1 MQIEKVFLTNSFF
14 RIKDKSG
21 RVDIVSE
28 IGPQHAATL
37 SYVGDYGGC
46 VRVELDGE
54 ASRYIPLSQVR
65 EIVEAKP
72 VSVEAKPVP
81 VAAIPEIP
89 PPPDT
94 VPALRK
100 AQKR

>member
-14 RIKDKSG
+14 RIKDKAG

-46 VRVELDGE
+46 VRVDVEGE

-65 EIVEAKP
+65 EIHEAKP
-72 VSVEAKPVP
+72 VVV
-81 VAAIPEIP
+81 IPEVP
-89 PPPDT
+89 PPPVT
-94 VPALRK
+94 QAALPSAK
-100 AQKR
+100 QKPRRSL

>member
-1 MQIEKVFLTNSFF
+1 MPIEKVYLTSSFF
-14 RIKDKSG
+14 RIKDKTG

-28 IGPQHAATL
+28 IGPQHAATI

-46 VRVELDGE
+46 VRVDVDGE

-72 VSVEAKPVP
+72 VP

-89 PPPDT
+89 PPPVT

>member
-14 RIKDKSG
+14 RIKDKAG

-46 VRVELDGE
+46 VRVDVEGE
-54 ASRYIPLSQVR
+54 ACRYIPLSQVR
-65 EIVEAKP
+65 EIHETKP
-72 VSVEAKPVP
+72 VVV
-81 VAAIPEIP
+81 IPEVP
-89 PPPDT
+89 PPPAT

>member
-1 MQIEKVFLTNSFF
+1 MQIEKVYLTNSFF
-14 RIKDKSG
+14 RIKDKTG

-46 VRVELDGE
+46 VRVDLDGE
-54 ASRYIPLSQVR
+54 ACRYIPLSQVR

-72 VSVEAKPVP
+72 VVV
-81 VAAIPEIP
+81 VAIPEIP
-89 PPPDT
+89 PPPAT

>member
-1 MQIEKVFLTNSFF
+1 MQIEKVYLTSSFF
-14 RIKDKSG
+14 RIKDKTG

-46 VRVELDGE
+46 VRVDLDGE
-54 ASRYIPLSQVR
+54 ACRYIPLSQVR

-72 VSVEAKPVP
+72 VVV
-81 VAAIPEIP
+81 VAIPEIP
-89 PPPDT
+89 PSPAT

>member
-1 MQIEKVFLTNSFF
+1 MQIEKVYLTNSFF

-46 VRVELDGE
+46 VRVDMDGE

-72 VSVEAKPVP
+72 VP
-81 VAAIPEIP
+81 VAPEIP
-89 PPPDT
+89 PPPVT

>member
-14 RIKDKSG
+14 RIKDKAG

-28 IGPQHAATL
+28 IGPQHAASL

-46 VRVELDGE
+46 VRVDVEGE
-54 ASRYIPLSQVR
+54 ASRYIPLGQVR
-65 EIVEAKP
+65 EIHEAKP
-72 VSVEAKPVP
+72 VVVM
-81 VAAIPEIP
+81 PEIP
-89 PPPDT
+89 PPPAT

>member
-1 MQIEKVFLTNSFF
+1 MQIEKVYLTNSFF
-14 RIKDKSG
+14 RIKDKTG

-46 VRVELDGE
+46 VRVDLDGE
-54 ASRYIPLSQVR
+54 ACRYIPLSQVR

-72 VSVEAKPVP
+72 VVP
-81 VAAIPEIP
+81 AVALPEMFFP
-89 PPPDT
+89 PPPAT

>member
-1 MQIEKVFLTNSFF
+1 MQIEKVYLTNSFF

-37 SYVGDYGGC
+37 SYVGDYGGS
-46 VRVELDGE
+46 VRVDVDGE
-54 ASRYIPLSQVR
+54 ASRYIPLGQIK
-65 EIVEAKP
+65 EIMEAKP
-72 VSVEAKPVP
+72 VVVM
-81 VAAIPEIP
+81 PEIP
-89 PPPDT
+89 PPPAT
-94 VPALRK
+94 VPSFRK

>member
-1 MQIEKVFLTNSFF
+1 MQIEKVYLTSSFF
-14 RIKDKSG
+14 RIKDKTG

-46 VRVELDGE
+46 VRVDLDGE
-54 ASRYIPLSQVR
+54 ACRYIPLSQVR
-65 EIVEAKP
+65 KIVEAKP
-72 VSVEAKPVP
+72 VVV
-81 VAAIPEIP
+81 VAIPEIP
-89 PPPDT
+89 PPPAT